1 MKKYPKEYLEEIK
14 LRLKVSQVVGKT
26 VQLKRRGKEFIGLS
40 PFKNEKT
47 PSFTVNDEKGFYHC
61 FSTSE
66 QGNIFDFLMKTQ
78 SFKFGEA
85 VKSLAAEAGMQP
97 FRFTKIDDE
106 REKRFSIYKKIYEK
120 YNGLAIKNLFNKNN
134 YYALEYLLKKRN
146 LLKNSI
152 EEFKIGF
159 ISRDNYFYEELKK
172 DFSEK
177 EIQDTGLFYQNEK
190 TKKFID
196 RFNSRIIFPINS
208 IAGNTIAFGGRA
220 ISSEKIAKYI
230 NSPETEFY
238 KKGKHIY
245 NLDKA
250 KNLRSETNEVLI
262 VEGYMDVISLYQNG
276 VKNVIS
282 NSGTAVTENQIN
294 LIWNFF
300 PEPIICLDG
309 DKSGQD
315 ASLRISERLIPLISS
330 DKKIFFSILPEGSDP
345 DEFIQKNKKI
355 GLENLLKK
363 KYIIQDYIWNF
374 KFNKININ
382 NPFEISNFE
391 KDIKKICYTIRDE
404 TLKKYI
410 YEEFLT
416 KLDELIPKQKL
427 FKKNYLKSI
436 YSKNVTAL
444 TETKKIFKQK
454 IKYSKEDLQEFS
466 ILYIMLSYPDI
477 AKKNKDILS
486 DISFS
491 SEKTNIFKLQ
501 LLDKIDP
508 QNREI
513 MTKKNKDLINEI
525 SENCN
530 VKMILKKKNK
540 NEIEEILKDLIKS
553 LKEIIRQKKIES
565 FESKLINNLDES
577 SFNEFIKLKTQIN
590 RD

>member
-1 MKKYPKEYLEEIK
+1 
-14 LRLKVSQVVGKT
+14 
-26 VQLKRRGKEFIGLS
+26 
-40 PFKNEKT
+40 
-47 PSFTVNDEKGFYHC
+47 
-61 FSTSE
+61 
-66 QGNIFDFLMKTQ
+66 MKTQ
-78 SFKFGEA
+78 SLKFGEA

-363 KYIIQDYIWNF
+363 KIY
-374 KFNKININ
+374 
-382 NPFEISNFE
+382 NPG
-391 KDIKKICYTIRDE
+391 
-404 TLKKYI
+404 LHM
-410 YEEFLT
+410 EF
-416 KLDELIPKQKL
+416 
-427 FKKNYLKSI
+427 
-436 YSKNVTAL
+436 
-444 TETKKIFKQK
+444 
-454 IKYSKEDLQEFS
+454 
-466 ILYIMLSYPDI
+466 
-477 AKKNKDILS
+477 
-486 DISFS
+486 
-491 SEKTNIFKLQ
+491 
-501 LLDKIDP
+501 
-508 QNREI
+508 
-513 MTKKNKDLINEI
+513 
-525 SENCN
+525 
-530 VKMILKKKNK
+530 
-540 NEIEEILKDLIKS
+540 
-553 LKEIIRQKKIES
+553 
-565 FESKLINNLDES
+565 
-577 SFNEFIKLKTQIN
+577 
-590 RD
+590 

>member
-66 QGNIFDFLMKTQ
+66 HGNIFDFLMKTQ
-78 SFKFGEA
+78 SLKFGEA